1 MTRFDGISS
10 RMGEHTEVQNLAAK
24 LGIPPPMVEKA
35 IATLAIAHQ
44 QPGNTA
50 QLAAGRTG
58 LEVATIQS
66 IIEAVG
72 GESALGRF
80 AEEMGLTP
88 SNEEDGGGGPLNHLT
103 DAVKGLF
110 GKS

>member
-1 MTRFDGISS
+1 MIGFDGKRSPT
-10 RMGEHTEVQNLAAK
+10 GERPEVRNLAAK
-24 LGIPPPMVEKA
+24 LGLPPPMVEKA

-72 GESALGRF
+72 GENALGRF
-80 AEEMGLTP
+80 AKEMGLTP
-88 SNEEDGGGGPLNHLT
+88 SNSPSDGE
-103 DAVKGLF
+103 DAVEVR
-110 GKS
+110 

>member
-1 MTRFDGISS
+1 MTGFDGKPSQT
-10 RMGEHTEVQNLAAK
+10 GERPEVRNLAAK
-24 LGIPPPMVEKA
+24 LGLPPPMVEKA

-72 GESALGRF
+72 GENALGRF
-80 AEEMGLTP
+80 AREAGLTP
-88 SNEEDGGGGPLNHLT
+88 RSASAPEDGASSTSGT
-103 DAVKGLF
+103 
-110 GKS
+110 